1 MRRTPGVRH
10 WPAQTSRSYWW
21 TVLWCSAAR
30 MGLEPPGQSL
40 SDRQVKARYA
50 VCLARGARRE
60 FSEEAPR
67 PRRNPR
73 LCGLYLEFMAATTA
87 ISARSST
94 ATPSSSVPWYV
105 WCSVAAVTSAMA
117 GVHWDIS
124 WHRSIGRDT
133 FWTPAHLAIHACGVL
148 AGIACGYLILA
159 TTFSRESP
167 LRSASVRIWGFRA
180 PLGAFIA
187 AWGGIAML
195 TSAPFDNW
203 WHDAY
208 GLDVKI
214 LSPPHMVL
222 AAGIAA
228 VEVGALIL
236 ILGYMNRAS
245 EDRRGV
251 LRALFLYVGGMI
263 LVVCMILQMELT
275 IRVFM
280 HAAFFY
286 RVVATG
292 VPLILAG
299 VARAARYKWAA
310 TAVAG
315 VYSVFVLLI
324 GWILP
329 LFPAEPKLGPV
340 LWPVTQ
346 FTPPEFPLLLIVPAI
361 ALDLLWQRT
370 ERWGAWKQSLASAAV
385 FLIMFVAVQWPF
397 ADFLNSPLA
406 RNWFFG
412 ANYFGYNTSPQSL
425 LAQYKFVP
433 QSSFPVWPDAGLA
446 VAISVLMFRLGR
458 SAGDGLRRI
467 KR

>member
-1 MRRTPGVRH
+1 M
-10 WPAQTSRSYWW
+10 AA
-21 TVLWCSAAR
+21 SAA
-30 MGLEPPGQSL
+30 
-40 SDRQVKARYA
+40 
-50 VCLARGARRE
+50 
-60 FSEEAPR
+60 
-67 PRRNPR
+67 
-73 LCGLYLEFMAATTA
+73 
-87 ISARSST
+87 
-94 ATPSSSVPWYV
+94 SSSSSPVPWYV

-133 FWTPAHLAIHACGVL
+133 FWTPAHLAIHACGIL

-236 ILGYMNRAS
+236 ILGYLNRAPR
-245 EDRRGV
+245 DQRGG
-251 LRALFLYVGGMI
+251 LLALLLYVGGMI
-263 LVVCMILQMELT
+263 LVVDMILEMELT
-275 IRVFM
+275 SRVSM
-280 HAAFFY
+280 HTAYFY

-292 VPLILAG
+292 VPLILAA
-299 VARAARYKWAA
+299 VERAARYKWAA

-315 VYSVFVLLI
+315 VYSVFVLLMS
-324 GWILP
+324 WILP

-340 LWPVTQ
+340 LYPVTQ

-370 ERWGAWKQSLASAAV
+370 ENWGAWKQSLVSAPV
-385 FLIMFVAVQWPF
+385 FLITFVAVQWPF
-397 ADFLNSPLA
+397 ASFLNSPIA

-412 ANYFGYNTSPQSL
+412 TKYFGYNQNPRGLYALYQFAPQPSPEFW
-425 LAQYKFVP
+425 K
-433 QSSFPVWPDAGLA
+433 DAALA
-446 VAISVLMFRLGR
+446 VAISLVLFRIGL
-458 SAGDGLRRI
+458 ACGDSLRRI